1 MAGQPPPAEQHLKD
15 EYGDTSQKNEMFK
28 IVDQHYGQHCK
39 ASQSSTTSIRGLP
52 VEIPF
57 ITSSFYV
64 ESAKIRRSGE
74 QCKCGII
81 KDKLEEV
88 SLLL

>member
-39 ASQSSTTSIRGLP
+39 ASQCIHDIYP
-52 VEIPF
+52 WP
-57 ITSSFYV
+57 
-64 ESAKIRRSGE
+64 A
-74 QCKCGII
+74 C
-81 KDKLEEV
+81 
-88 SLLL
+88 